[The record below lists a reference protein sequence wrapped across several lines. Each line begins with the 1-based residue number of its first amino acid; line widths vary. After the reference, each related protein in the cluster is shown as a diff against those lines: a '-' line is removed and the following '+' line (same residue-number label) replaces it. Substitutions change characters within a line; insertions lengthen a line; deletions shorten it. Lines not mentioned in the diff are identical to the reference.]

1 MFTERLKHIFKV
13 KDLRNAIIFV
23 LLMLVLSRVIAHV
36 PIPGVNVSG
45 LKNYFQSN
53 QLLGLLDIFS
63 GGGLK
68 NFSIGMLGVGPYIT
82 ASIIIQLLSMIIPS
96 LEAMLKEGESG
107 QKKMNMYTKY
117 LTIPLTII
125 QAYSF
130 ITLLQKQS
138 NYSIIGHLTLMQ
150 YISAMVTITAG
161 TMLLVWL
168 GDLITEKKLGNGV
181 SLLIFAGIVANWIG
195 YVTKIGVVYDPSKIL
210 GIILFLAISLLTVVV
225 VVVINEA
232 QRNVPVSYARRVRGN
247 KMYGG
252 VNTHLPLKV
261 NQAGVIPIIFAISI
275 ILFPP
280 MIAKFFQASGN
291 HIVVSVANFIINLFQ
306 NQTFYGISYFV
317 LVVVFTYFY
326 TAVIFHPDQIADNLQ
341 KNGGFVPGIRPGK
354 NTAEYL
360 QNIVTRINFAGAL
373 FLGVIAVLPVV
384 MQGLTSGI
392 GSMVIGG
399 TSILIVVS
407 VVIETVKAV
416 NSQLTMRNY
425 EEL

>member
-1 MFTERLKHIFKV
+1 MFLDKLKQIYKIR
-13 KDLRNAIIFV
+13 DLRNAIFFV
-23 LLMLVLSRVIAHV
+23 LIMLVLSRVIAHV
-36 PIPGVNVSG
+36 PIPGVNVEG

-53 QLLGLLDIFS
+53 QLLGLLDLFS

-82 ASIIIQLLSMIIPS
+82 ASIIIQLLTMIIPS
-96 LEAMLKEGESG
+96 LEAMMKEGQSG
-107 QKKMNMYTKY
+107 QQKMNQYTKY
-117 LTIPLTII
+117 LTVPLTVI

-138 NYSIIGHLTLMQ
+138 NYTIIGHLTVMQ
-150 YISAMVTITAG
+150 YISAMVTICGG

-168 GDLITEKKLGNGV
+168 GDLITEKKIGNGV

-195 YVTKIGVVYDPSKIL
+195 SITKMGAVYDPSKIF
-210 GIILFLAISLLTVVV
+210 GVVLFLAISLLTVVV
-225 VVVINEA
+225 VVVINDA

-275 ILFPP
+275 VIFPP
-280 MIAKFFQASGN
+280 MIAKFFAASGN

-306 NQTFYGISYFV
+306 NQIFYGVSYFV
-317 LVVVFTYFY
+317 LVVAFTYFY

-354 NTAEYL
+354 TTAEYL
-360 QNIVTRINFAGAL
+360 QKIVTRINFAGAL
-373 FLGVIAVLPVV
+373 FLGIIAVLPVI
-384 MQGLTSGI
+384 MQKLTSGI

-407 VVIETVKAV
+407 VVIETVKAI